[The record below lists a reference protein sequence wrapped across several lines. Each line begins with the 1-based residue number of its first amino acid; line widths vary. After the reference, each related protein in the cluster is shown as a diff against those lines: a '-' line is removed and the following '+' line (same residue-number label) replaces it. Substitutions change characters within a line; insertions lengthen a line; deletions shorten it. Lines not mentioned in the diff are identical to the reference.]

1 MMATKYGMMVLA
13 SVAAMGLALSVTA
26 AEAKGGGNKV
36 RERCK
41 AFAANIGKM
50 DARWEVK
57 KVGSAKERKRFRVQ
71 FEAATTSTLV
81 TGAILDVYV
90 STVDANQLPVW
101 VQVGSMTL
109 KDGGDDDSQIEGK
122 LRFDS
127 KPHSSPTHPWQPFPA
142 NWPTDVA
149 DGTDVE
155 LREGATALVG
165 CELH

>member
-1 MMATKYGMMVLA
+1 MRTVSGFVLA
-13 SVAAMGLALSVTA
+13 GIAAAGLVFSAAA

-41 AFAANIGKM
+41 AFAADIGKM

-57 KVGSAKERKRFRVQ
+57 KVGSSQERKRFRVQ

-81 TGAILDVYV
+81 TGAVLDVYV
-90 STVDANQLPVW
+90 STVDANQQPVW

-109 KDGGDDDSQIEGK
+109 KDSKDDDSQIEGK

-127 KPHSSPTHPWQPFPA
+127 KPHSSPAHPWQPFPA
-142 NWPTDVA
+142 AWPTDVG

-155 LREGATALVG
+155 LRQGATALVG
-165 CELH
+165 CELS